1 MSVPTDCPQRNERL
15 GWTADGQIFAPT
27 ASYNGDTAAFYTKWI
42 RDLRESQSKEGGYPN
57 VAPRK
62 VALSEGAP
70 GWGDAGVIVPYVVYK
85 MYGDIDVIRDNY
97 EPMKRWI
104 DYIWSANQNL
114 LWTKRLSDNFGDW
127 LAPGFNTS
135 NPADRQII
143 STAYFG
149 YDALLLSRMATAIN
163 NTEDSNK
170 YKSLHRNISQAFTKA
185 YVDQSHE
192 GEKY

>member
-1 MSVPTDCPQRNERL
+1 MEIRL
-15 GWTADGQIFAPT
+15 LSIP
-27 ASYNGDTAAFYTKWI
+27 NGSAI
-42 RDLRESQSKEGGYPN
+42 LRESQSKEGGYPN

-185 YVDQSHE
+185 YVDQSTGKITDGTE
-192 GEKY
+192 